1 MINKERETLSESG
14 GPFLVETLF
23 IMEEHKKALLG
34 AFETLKY
41 LYILVVVCSSQAQFV
56 IGIIRDTI
64 LET

>member
-23 IMEEHKKALLG
+23 TMEEHKKALLG

-41 LYILVVVCSSQAQFV
+41 IVVGCSSQAQFV
-56 IGIIRDTI
+56 IGIMRDTI
-64 LET
+64 L